1 MLCFPDYKVDL
12 IILQS
17 VSKIWQIRIFQKIEK
32 NFKLSVTLNFP
43 FQFSIAG
50 IAVAMGQA
58 ASPKFK
64 EYQQRV
70 VANAQELASQLQ
82 DLGYTIGKNFKCYLN
97 RISPQM

>member
-1 MLCFPDYKVDL
+1 MIYYF
-12 IILQS
+12 
-17 VSKIWQIRIFQKIEK
+17 FEK
-32 NFKLSVTLNFP
+32 SFFP

-82 DLGYTIGKNFKCYLN
+82 DLGYTIGKKM
-97 RISPQM
+97 P